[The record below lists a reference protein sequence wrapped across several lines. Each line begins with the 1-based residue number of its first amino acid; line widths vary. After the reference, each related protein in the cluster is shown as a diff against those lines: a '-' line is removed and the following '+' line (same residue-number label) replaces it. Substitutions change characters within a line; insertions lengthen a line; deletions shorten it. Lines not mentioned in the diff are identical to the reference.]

1 MAVVAG
7 RASCGR
13 GPTEGGL
20 TRFRPGRRAS
30 RALGSQVS
38 PTKGRSRCPIKT
50 HAIPDMDRIRRVTR
64 LTTSRLQGVGLLQA
78 TGLGLTTSLLR
89 LISLPRATGLRP
101 MTTRRQR
108 VGLLRATGLRLTTS
122 LLRLI
127 SLPRAISL
135 PRVTG
140 PLRAPSAL
148 TVSQVNRTQVGLV
161 SRIDQVSHLHRVSLG
176 NRLSLRNPLHLPNLG
191 LQVNPFSR
199 GMARLTARVIPDS
212 TDSSGGPVRHNPR

>member
-78 TGLGLTTSLLR
+78 TGL
-89 LISLPRATGLRP
+89 
-101 MTTRRQR
+101 
-108 VGLLRATGLRLTTS
+108 RLTTS
-122 LLRLI
+122 LLLLI

-140 PLRAPSAL
+140 PLRAPSAR

-176 NRLSLRNPLHLPNLG
+176 HRLSLRNPLHLPNLG
-191 LQVNPFSR
+191 LQVSPFSR
-199 GMARLTARVIPDS
+199 GMARLTARVIPGS